1 MQKELALKPN
11 NGLHTLNSLIVT
23 ENRIHMNSNHLLHR
37 LYDLQTQLHYIP
49 KQSITILADELGL
62 PVSQIEAAV
71 DFYSFFHRTPR
82 GRFDIMFSNCTSCGD
97 MKMMQ
102 HLCDQMHI
110 ASGETRTDGAVSI
123 SEASCIGMCDQGPA
137 LLING
142 RTITQL
148 SNRRLDLM
156 AEYIEAERPLEQW
169 PVEWFDVHDNV
180 RKNGL
185 LLSAPFEPGS
195 GLLAAIKQG
204 SEAMLDN
211 IDQSG
216 LRGRGGAGF
225 GTGMKWKFCREATGD
240 AHYVICNA
248 DEGEPGTFKDR
259 ILLTSHA
266 HTVFEGMTIC
276 GHIIGA
282 KKGYLY
288 LRAEYRYLLPA
299 LQAVLTRRHKAKLLG
314 ENILEQGFNF
324 DIEIIMGAGA
334 YICGEESALI
344 ESMEQKRGIPRVRP
358 PFPVSSGYLNQPTVV
373 NNVETLAAAAQIAV
387 HGSDWFNTLGS
398 DKSAGS
404 KILSISGDCLTP
416 GAYEY
421 AFGVSIQ
428 RILDDCGAEDV
439 QAIQVGGPSGTLI
452 GPDEFD
458 RKLAF
463 EDLATGGSFMI
474 YGKDCDLLEVIRNFS
489 HFFAHESCGFCTP
502 CRVGT
507 TLLRNGLDKICNGRG
522 TQYDMGEMRRM
533 ATLVKQRSH
542 CGLGQTAPNPIL
554 DALGRFPELFNAR
567 LVHSDFEPHFDLDA
581 ALEEARQLTK
591 RDDAEAHL

>member
-1 MQKELALKPN
+1 MKPN
-11 NGLHTLNSLIVT
+11 NGLNTLNSPIVT
-23 ENRIHMNSNHLLHR
+23 ENKIHMNSNHLLHR
-37 LYDLQTQLHYIP
+37 LYDLQTQLHHIP
-49 KQSITILADELGL
+49 KQSITTLADELAL

-71 DFYSFFHRTPR
+71 DFYSFLHRTPR

-97 MKMMQ
+97 IKMMQ

-123 SEASCIGMCDQGPA
+123 SETSCIGMCDQGPA

-148 SNRRLDLM
+148 SNRRLDLI

-195 GLLAAIKQG
+195 GLLAAINQG
-204 SEAMLDN
+204 SEAMLAN

-225 GTGMKWKFCREATGD
+225 GTGMKWKFCREASGD

-324 DIEIIMGAGA
+324 DIEIIIGAGA

-344 ESMEQKRGIPRVRP
+344 ESMEQKCGIPRVRP
-358 PFPVSSGYLNQPTVV
+358 PFPVTSGYLNQPTVV

-387 HGSDWFNTLGS
+387 HGSHWFNSLGS

-416 GAYEY
+416 GVYEY
-421 AFGVSIQ
+421 AFGVRIQ

-452 GPDEFD
+452 RSDEFD
-458 RKLAF
+458 RKLGF

-507 TLLRNGLDKICNGRG
+507 TLLRNGLDKICHGRG
-522 TQYDMGEMRRM
+522 TQYDMDEMRRM

-554 DALGRFPELFNAR
+554 DALDRFPELFNAK
-567 LVHSDFEPHFDLDA
+567 LLHSDFEPHFDLDA

-591 RDDAEAHL
+591 RDDAEAHLS

>member
-1 MQKELALKPN
+1 
-11 NGLHTLNSLIVT
+11 
-23 ENRIHMNSNHLLHR
+23 MNSNHLLHR
-37 LYDLQTQLHYIP
+37 LYEIQGQFHHIP
-49 KQSITILADELGL
+49 KQMIPALATELEL
-62 PVSQIEAAV
+62 PVSQIEAAI
-71 DFYSFFHRTPR
+71 DFYSFFHRSAR

-97 MKMMQ
+97 MKMMDY
-102 HLCDQMHI
+102 LCNQLGVVP
-110 ASGETRTDGAVSI
+110 GETRSDGAVSI
-123 SEASCIGMCDQGPA
+123 SDASCIGMCDQGPA

-148 SNRRLDLM
+148 SNRRLDLI
-156 AEYIEAERPLEQW
+156 AELIQENSPLEQW

-185 LLSAPFEPGS
+185 LLSDPFEPGS
-195 GLLAAIKQG
+195 GLLGAIKQG
-204 SEAMLDN
+204 AESMLAN
-211 IDQSG
+211 IDHSG

-225 GTGMKWKFCREATGD
+225 STGMKWKFCREAKGD
-240 AHYVICNA
+240 AHYVVCNA

-276 GHIIGA
+276 GYLIGA
-282 KKGYLY
+282 QKGYLY

-314 ENILEQGFNF
+314 ANILEQQGFDF
-324 DIEIIMGAGA
+324 DIEIIVGAGA
-334 YICGEESALI
+334 YICGEESSLI
-344 ESMEQKRGIPRVRP
+344 ESMEQKRGVPRVRP
-358 PFPVSSGYLNQPTVV
+358 PFPVTCGYLGQPTVV

-387 HGSDWFNTLGS
+387 HGSDWFNAHGS

-458 RKLAF
+458 RKLGF

-474 YGKDCDLLEVIRNFS
+474 FGKDCDLLKVIQNFA

-507 TLLRNGLDKICNGRG
+507 TLLKNGLDKICNGRG
-522 TQYDMGEMRRM
+522 TQYDVDEMRRM
-533 ATLVKQRSH
+533 AALVKRRSH

-554 DALGRFPELFNAR
+554 DALERFPKLFNEK

>member
-1 MQKELALKPN
+1 M
-11 NGLHTLNSLIVT
+11 SS
-23 ENRIHMNSNHLLHR
+23 ENRDHLNPDHLLHR
-37 LYDLQTQLHYIP
+37 LYDIQTQFHHIP
-49 KQSITILADELGL
+49 KQTIPALATELEL
-62 PVSQIEAAV
+62 PVSQIEATI
-71 DFYSFFHRTPR
+71 DFYSFFHRTTR
-82 GRFDIMFSNCTSCGD
+82 GRFDILFSNCTSCGD
-97 MKMMQ
+97 LDMMQ
-102 HLCDQMHI
+102 SLCDRL
-110 ASGETRTDGAVSI
+110 SVVTGETRADGAISI
-123 SEASCIGMCDQGPA
+123 SDTSCIGMCDQGPA
-137 LLING
+137 LLVNG
-142 RTITQL
+142 RTITKL
-148 SNRRLDLM
+148 SRRRLDLI
-156 AEYIEAERPLEQW
+156 AAHIEANTPLEQW

-185 LLSAPFEPGS
+185 LLSTPFEPGT
-195 GLLAAIKQG
+195 GLLAAIQQG
-204 SEAMLDN
+204 QETMLAN
-211 IDQSG
+211 IDHSG

-225 GTGMKWKFCREATGD
+225 STGMKWKFCREARGD
-240 AHYVICNA
+240 VHYVICNA

-276 GHIIGA
+276 GYLTGA
-282 KKGYLY
+282 QKGYLY
-288 LRAEYRYLLPA
+288 LRAEYRYLLPT

-314 ENILEQGFNF
+314 EHILGQMDFNF
-324 DIEIIMGAGA
+324 DIEIIVGAGA

-344 ESMEQKRGIPRVRP
+344 ESMEEKRGIPRVRP
-358 PFPVSSGYLNQPTVV
+358 PFPVTSGFLGQPTVV

-387 HGSDWFNTLGS
+387 HGNDWFTAHGS
-398 DKSAGS
+398 DQSAGS

-428 RILDDCGAEDV
+428 RILDDCGAENV

-458 RKLAF
+458 RKLGF

-507 TLLRNGLDKICNGRG
+507 SLLRNGLDKICKGLG
-522 TQYDMGEMRRM
+522 TQYDVDEMQRM
-533 ATLVKQRSH
+533 TTLVKRRSH

-554 DALGRFPELFNAR
+554 DALQRFPELFEQKLIHNG
-567 LVHSDFEPHFDLDA
+567 FEPHFDLDA
-581 ALEEARQLTK
+581 ALEEARQITK